1 MFEKNIK
8 SIDIQTYTVSLIIL
22 GVCLL
27 RSFTFINNFS
37 PVIALAIFGA
47 LHYKKKSLAYILPLA
62 SLWLSDLLINNL
74 RYVLSDEF
82 TWFYKGFFW
91 QYISYLI
98 IIFLCIKFNNNKI
111 NISKIFITAIF
122 SSFIFFIISNFGYWL
137 SSELYEK
144 NLFGL
149 IRCYIAAIPFYKGTI
164 LGALFYTPL
173 FFSFYYLLQK
183 KINILKIDK
192 LKYE

>member
-27 RSFTFINNFS
+27 RSFTFFS

-62 SLWLSDLLINNL
+62 SLWFSDLLINNL

-122 SSFIFFIISNFGYWL
+122 S
-137 SSELYEK
+137 ELYEK

-149 IRCYIAAIPFYKGTI
+149 ISCYIAAIPFYKGTI

-192 LKYE
+192 LKDE